1 MKKKI
6 SGLDENTYTI
16 QSLDPFND
24 LYDNWGKG
32 AFQRFTGLKVI
43 NPQLKTLLAIGGW
56 NEGATKYSQMA
67 STTQRRALFIQ
78 SALDMVRAHGFDG
91 LDLDWEYPGKNH
103 LHLMYRLASETFQT
117 TLVGI
122 SVLRGPCCFSKFEF
136 STLVPIKSL

>member
-32 AFQRFTGLKVI
+32 AYQRFTGLKVI

-67 STTQRRALFIQ
+67 STPQRRTLFIQ
-78 SALDMVRAHGFDG
+78 SALDMVLEHGFDG
-91 LDLDWEYPGKNH
+91 LDLDWEYPGKKKQFH
-103 LHLMYRLASETFQT
+103 LCIPFFLIYHKKKQ
-117 TLVGI
+117 
-122 SVLRGPCCFSKFEF
+122 
-136 STLVPIKSL
+136 

>member
-1 MKKKI
+1 MWI
-6 SGLDENTYTI
+6 FYDWPIFERGSIFFLRLYLN
-16 QSLDPFND
+16 QSTSFFNI
-24 LYDNWGKG
+24 LEIAYPI
-32 AFQRFTGLKVI
+32 V
-43 NPQLKTLLAIGGW
+43 
-56 NEGATKYSQMA
+56 GATKYSQMA

-122 SVLRGPCCFSKFEF
+122 SVLRGPC
-136 STLVPIKSL
+136 